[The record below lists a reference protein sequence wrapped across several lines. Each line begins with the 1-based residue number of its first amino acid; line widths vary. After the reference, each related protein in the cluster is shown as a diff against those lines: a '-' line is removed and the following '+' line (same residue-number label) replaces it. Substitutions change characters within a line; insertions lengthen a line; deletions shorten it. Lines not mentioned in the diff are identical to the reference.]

1 MQKFIE
7 EYQTYN
13 TPSEIRSE
21 CNAITFI
28 NTGTSNVQING
39 INLTPGQQLIS
50 EGNEGEFNAT
60 RRHFTIY
67 RYNNGRTNKRV
78 RIIAVYIYN
87 AGEFWT
93 VGILY

>member
-1 MQKFIE
+1 MIMQKFIE

-50 EGNEGEFNAT
+50 EGNEGEYNAT
-60 RRHFTIY
+60 RYRLSFSGVGNEICTVIRKIY
-67 RYNNGRTNKRV
+67 
-78 RIIAVYIYN
+78 I
-87 AGEFWT
+87 
-93 VGILY
+93 

>member
-1 MQKFIE
+1 MIMQKFIE

-39 INLTPGQQLIS
+39 INLTPGQQLVS
-50 EGNEGEFNAT
+50 EGNEGEYNAT
-60 RRHFTIY
+60 RY
-67 RYNNGRTNKRV
+67 RLSFSGVGNEICTVIRKL
-78 RIIAVYIYN
+78 YI
-87 AGEFWT
+87 
-93 VGILY
+93 

>member
-28 NTGTSNVQING
+28 NTGTTNLQING
-39 INLTPGQQLIS
+39 VNLTPGQQLIS

-60 RRHFTIY
+60 RYRLSFSGVGNEICTVIRKIY
-67 RYNNGRTNKRV
+67 
-78 RIIAVYIYN
+78 I
-87 AGEFWT
+87 
-93 VGILY
+93 

>member
-1 MQKFIE
+1 MNFQKFLE

-60 RRHFTIY
+60 RY
-67 RYNNGRTNKRV
+67 RLSFSGAGNEICTVIRKL
-78 RIIAVYIYN
+78 YI
-87 AGEFWT
+87 
-93 VGILY
+93 

>member
-50 EGNEGEFNAT
+50 EGNENEYNAT
-60 RRHFTIY
+60 RY
-67 RYNNGRTNKRV
+67 RLSFSGVGNEICTVIRKL
-78 RIIAVYIYN
+78 YI
-87 AGEFWT
+87 
-93 VGILY
+93 